1 MGTGRQTQYQVTHKL
16 DVTVNYND
24 PNVGTGEQVV
34 GYIPKGAFVLRA
46 YLAVVTAFNAA
57 TTNTLSV
64 GFTAGGTDLFNAQ
77 AASALTVASATINET
92 NAIVDEA
99 GADQPVYV
107 EYSQTGTAATAGQA
121 RLVIE
126 YSPNNG

>member
-1 MGTGRQTQYQVTHKL
+1 MGQGRQTQLQVTHKL

-24 PNVGTGEQVV
+24 PNVGSGEQVV
-34 GYIPKGAFVLRA
+34 GYIPQGAFVLRA
-46 YLAVVTAFNAA
+46 YLAVITAFNAG

-77 AASALTVASATINET
+77 AAGAPAVASATINET
-92 NAIVDEA
+92 NAIADEA
-99 GADQPVYV
+99 GGGLPVYV
-107 EYSQTGTAATAGQA
+107 EYTQTGTAASAGQA